1 MLKIKIAA
9 WIGAIV
15 MAGMIIF
22 SIVTGDFIVD
32 GGALLSNVW
41 GQMSMVDLYVGFLLF
56 YLWILRREKKVLPKI
71 VWFILLMVTGSLATA
86 LYILKAA
93 YESKTETEFFLGK

>member
-1 MLKIKIAA
+1 MTKIKIAA
-9 WIGAIV
+9 WLGAII
-15 MAGMIIF
+15 MAGMIVF
-22 SIVTGDFIVD
+22 SIVTGDFVVD

-56 YLWILRREKKVLPKI
+56 YMWILRREKSLLSKLF
-71 VWFILLMVTGSLATA
+71 WFVLLMTTGSLATA

-93 YESKTETEFFLGK
+93 YTSKTETEFFLG